1 MPSKLTYKTTHAWLS
16 FHLDL
21 NRCPPT
27 MWMALGEAQSK
38 CQHLA
43 GVALRPSIA
52 TQLHRMYLAK
62 GVHAT
67 TAIEGNTLT
76 EEQVAER
83 ILQRSEGIS
92 TVPESQKYLETEV
105 DNVLDLC
112 DSISIRSADD
122 GFIPITVEDIKGYN
136 ATLLDDLEHE
146 DHVVPGTIRTTSVG
160 VNDYRGPEFRECE
173 HLLGELCNWLN
184 GPDFQPPNDWLRIGY
199 GIIKAVIAH
208 LYLAWIHAFGDGNGR
223 TARVVEV
230 RFLMEAGVPSS
241 AAHLLSNHYNLTRT
255 EYYRRLSHAS
265 KSGGDVTEFLRYSID
280 GFLDQ
285 LREQLKIVKQYQW
298 DTAWEN
304 YIYELFGNDK
314 SLADKRQ
321 IKLLLGLSARN
332 EWVEKSELKRLDV
345 DLAAEYAMKTSRT
358 ISRDINRLSEQNLI
372 ISQGSKVRANKSLIL
387 AFLPRQNQ
395 ID

>member
-1 MPSKLTYKTTHAWLS
+1 MPSKLTYKSTHPWLS

-21 NRCPPT
+21 KKCPPT

-43 GVALRPSIA
+43 GVALKPSVAI
-52 TQLHRMYLAK
+52 QLHRMYLAK

-105 DNVLDLC
+105 DNVLDLWN
-112 DSISIRSADD
+112 SISIRSADD
-122 GFIPITVEDIKGYN
+122 GFIPITVQDIKSYN
-136 ATLLDDLEHE
+136 STLLDDLEHE
-146 DHVVPGTIRTTSVG
+146 DHVVPGAVRTTSVG

-173 HLLGELCNWLN
+173 HLLEELCNWLN

-255 EYYRRLSHAS
+255 EYYRQLSRAS
-265 KSGGDVTEFLRYSID
+265 KSGGDVTDFLRYSID

-285 LREQLKIVKQYQW
+285 LREQLKLVKQYQW

-332 EWVEKSELKRLDV
+332 DWVEKSELKRLDV

-358 ISRDINRLSEQNLI
+358 ISRDINRLAEQDLI

>member
-1 MPSKLTYKTTHAWLS
+1 M
-16 FHLDL
+16 
-21 NRCPPT
+21 
-27 MWMALGEAQSK
+27 
-38 CQHLA
+38 
-43 GVALRPSIA
+43 
-52 TQLHRMYLAK
+52 
-62 GVHAT
+62 
-67 TAIEGNTLT
+67 
-76 EEQVAER
+76 
-83 ILQRSEGIS
+83 
-92 TVPESQKYLETEV
+92 
-105 DNVLDLC
+105 
-112 DSISIRSADD
+112 
-122 GFIPITVEDIKGYN
+122 
-136 ATLLDDLEHE
+136 
-146 DHVVPGTIRTTSVG
+146 
-160 VNDYRGPEFRECE
+160 
-173 HLLGELCNWLN
+173 
-184 GPDFQPPNDWLRIGY
+184 
-199 GIIKAVIAH
+199 
-208 LYLAWIHAFGDGNGR
+208 AWIHAFGDGNGR

-265 KSGGDVTEFLRYSID
+265 KSGGDVTEFLRYSVD

-285 LREQLKIVKQYQW
+285 LREQLKLVKQYQW

-332 EWVEKSELKRLDV
+332 AWVEKSELKRLDV

-358 ISRDINRLSEQNLI
+358 ISRDINRLAEQNLI
-372 ISQGSKVRANKSLIL
+372 VWQGSKVRANKSLIL